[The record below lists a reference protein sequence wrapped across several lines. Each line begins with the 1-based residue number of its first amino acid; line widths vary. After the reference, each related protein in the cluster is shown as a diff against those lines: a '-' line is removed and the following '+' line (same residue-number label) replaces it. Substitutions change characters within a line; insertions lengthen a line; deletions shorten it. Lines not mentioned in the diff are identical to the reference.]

1 MKKEFWIRLSATFL
15 AYWACT
21 NMIVIKYFITKFKEY
36 DLLWFMIVPDCCMFS
51 SVHEALQGSN
61 GKQLLV
67 ISSSTEV
74 KWKWSRSIVSN
85 S

>member
-1 MKKEFWIRLSATFL
+1 
-15 AYWACT
+15 
-21 NMIVIKYFITKFKEY
+21 MIVIKYFITKFKEY

-61 GKQLLV
+61 GEQLLV

-74 KWKWSRSIVSN
+74 K
-85 S
+85 